1 MVSCGVAHLFKTEEK
16 REERGGFSLCTRE
29 RLFAKE
35 QRGTTGG
42 WMVAEKERRQRV
54 ARVRI
59 TAWQTKG
66 PPR

>member
-1 MVSCGVAHLFKTEEK
+1 MVVSCGVAHLFKTEEEK
-16 REERGGFSLCTRE
+16 RERERE
-29 RLFAKE
+29 RLFSLYT
-35 QRGTTGG
+35 RGCLPRNSAEPVDGG
-42 WMVAEKERRQRV
+42 RKRGGRV